1 MSLKYYPYKIIN
13 KSYFKVALKKKVIYK
28 DYIIFVNK
36 DILKLIKLKEKIKI
50 CTLNSNLVNSL
61 FDNNFFNYFN
71 TLILATNNEKVFL
84 NLLQEISGF
93 CLISYKKIFINTI
106 DFFNLY
112 TKYNNNHK
120 NIYIYIYL
128 LPIII
133 IYILLYI
140 VINKLYLL
148 LEIEN

>member
-36 DILKLIKLKEKIKI
+36 DILKLIKLKPAKI
-50 CTLNSNLVNSL
+50 C
-61 FDNNFFNYFN
+61 

-120 NIYIYIYL
+120 NI
-128 LPIII
+128 
-133 IYILLYI
+133 
-140 VINKLYLL
+140 
-148 LEIEN
+148 